1 MEKFFALDEK
11 KQSSIINAAL
21 QCFGR
26 HGYDKASI
34 NDIATS
40 AGISKASVF
49 QYFGNKQKLYE
60 YLLMYCKKILI
71 ESFQEMH
78 DHADLFDRVLASS
91 FMEMD
96 LLMRNPYISQ
106 FIAGSWTESAGDV
119 QETLSIFRAETGQ
132 FRDDFVL
139 KNEDIN
145 KFKNPNDAK
154 AVAGILKL
162 MAEGYAIRF
171 QREITHSE
179 CERVM
184 AEFQEMMEAIRRNF
198 YKEEYLL

>member
-96 LLMRNPYISQ
+96 LLI
-106 FIAGSWTESAGDV
+106 
-119 QETLSIFRAETGQ
+119 
-132 FRDDFVL
+132 VL
-139 KNEDIN
+139 KMKQNQLVIN
-145 KFKNPNDAK
+145 
-154 AVAGILKL
+154 I
-162 MAEGYAIRF
+162 
-171 QREITHSE
+171 
-179 CERVM
+179 
-184 AEFQEMMEAIRRNF
+184 
-198 YKEEYLL
+198 